1 MRMMFVS
8 CILIAI
14 YTLQTNG
21 FQLFGRQFE
30 IVRQFEFGKREIE
43 ELRQAVSGKCNLTV
57 RNFPVSVDALRK
69 KLRLKEGGDAY
80 VFATT
85 IGARK
90 VLLLCRK
97 VKVEE

>member
-1 MRMMFVS
+1 
-8 CILIAI
+8 
-14 YTLQTNG
+14 
-21 FQLFGRQFE
+21 
-30 IVRQFEFGKREIE
+30 
-43 ELRQAVSGKCNLTV
+43 V